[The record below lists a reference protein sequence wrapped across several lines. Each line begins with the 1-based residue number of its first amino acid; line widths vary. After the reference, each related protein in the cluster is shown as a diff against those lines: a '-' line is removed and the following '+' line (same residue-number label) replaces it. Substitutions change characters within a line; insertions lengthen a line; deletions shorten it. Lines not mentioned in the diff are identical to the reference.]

1 MLYTTFSLSARCPR
15 TGQFGVA
22 VATRVPAVGAAVPH
36 LRAGVGA
43 IASQA
48 WTNPYIG
55 LDGLDLLAEGA
66 SADQVLVAMRAWDPD
81 IDHRQFAVV
90 DRLGGVAAHTGAE
103 AHDFAGHRLGDGF
116 VAAGNLL
123 KGPEVLEAMVE
134 AFATEPDREVQVR
147 LLAALSA
154 GQAAGGDK
162 RGKQSAALKVV
173 DREDYAFIDLR
184 VDEHAD
190 PIPELHRVYGVWDE
204 VFRPHLA
211 ARPTRADLGARAG
224 SERPRLIR

>member
-1 MLYTTFSLSARCPR
+1 MTARCPR

-36 LRAGVGA
+36 ARAGVGA
-43 IASQA
+43 IATQA

-55 LDGLDLLAEGA
+55 LDGLDLLAAGA
-66 SADQVLVAMRAWDPD
+66 SAAQV
-81 IDHRQFAVV
+81 
-90 DRLGGVAAHTGAE
+90 
-103 AHDFAGHRLGDGF
+103 

-123 KGPEVLEAMVE
+123 AGPAVLDAMAT
-134 AFATEPDREVQVR
+134 AFTAGPDDELQVR
-147 LLAALSA
+147 LLAALAA

-173 DREDYAFIDLR
+173 DREDYPFIDLR

-190 PIPELHRVYGVWDE
+190 PIPELQRVYAVWNE
-204 VFRPHLA
+204 QLRPHLA
-211 ARPTRADLGARAG
+211 SRATRAYLEARSGHA
-224 SERPRLIR
+224 RPRLPG

>member
-1 MLYTTFSLSARCPR
+1 MLYATFSLTARCPR

-43 IASQA
+43 IATHA

-55 LDGLDLLAEGA
+55 LDGLDLLSEGA
-66 SADQVLVAMRAWDPD
+66 TADQVEEYA
-81 IDHRQFAVV
+81 
-90 DRLGGVAAHTGAE
+90 
-103 AHDFAGHRLGDGF
+103 F
-116 VAAGNLL
+116 VA
-123 KGPEVLEAMVE
+123 
-134 AFATEPDREVQVR
+134 
-147 LLAALSA
+147 
-154 GQAAGGDK
+154 
-162 RGKQSAALKVV
+162 
-173 DREDYAFIDLR
+173 LR

-190 PIPELHRVYGVWDE
+190 PIPELHRVYAVWDE

-224 SERPRLIR
+224 SDRPQLIR

>member
-1 MLYTTFSLSARCPR
+1 MLHTTFSLTARCPR
-15 TGQFGVA
+15 TGRFGIA

-43 IASQA
+43 IATQA

-55 LDGLDLLAEGA
+55 LDGVDLLAHGA
-66 SADQVLVAMRAWDPD
+66 SADQVLEAVCAWDPD
-81 IDHRQFAVV
+81 IERRQFAVV
-90 DRLGGVAAHTGAE
+90 DRAGGVAAHTGVE
-103 AHDFAGHRLGDGF
+103 AHEHAGHRLGDGF

-123 KGPEVLEAMVE
+123 AGPGVLDAMVQ
-134 AFATEPDREVQVR
+134 AFVVEPERELQVR
-147 LLAALSA
+147 LLAALTA
-154 GQAAGGDK
+154 GQEAGGDR

-173 DREDYAFIDLR
+173 DREEYAFIDLR

-190 PIPELHRVYGVWDE
+190 PIPELQRVYAVWEE

-224 SERPRLIR
+224 RDRPRLLP